1 MKIQAGKNAGFHRTH
16 TARLAAYR
24 QKLHRHCSSCVALGA
39 QADLRYS
46 KGAIRVK
53 QAGEGNR
60 GRDTHA
66 SESSLPNHT
75 AGNVRADGICTERGG
90 GEGLRAVALSEHA
103 NGPSSGALSATG
115 ATNGSPN
122 DANSTSLSFTQLG
135 SCRMEPGEGRRR
147 QRDSRKTQANR
158 QGRGRTHRPGRRVS

>member
-1 MKIQAGKNAGFHRTH
+1 MKIQAGKNAGFHHTH
-16 TARLAAYR
+16 TATLAAYR

-53 QAGEGNR
+53 QEEEGNR

-90 GEGLRAVALSEHA
+90 GRCE
-103 NGPSSGALSATG
+103 
-115 ATNGSPN
+115 
-122 DANSTSLSFTQLG
+122 G
-135 SCRMEPGEGRRR
+135 SCILRTR
-147 QRDSRKTQANR
+147 QRTILRRLVSH
-158 QGRGRTHRPGRRVS
+158 GRYERLPQ